1 MLLEIISYT
10 IIGIFVSPF
19 VFSLCHT
26 GQPDR
31 REEYE
36 LYDRRNEYGH
46 YSRCRY
52 CGRHHGG
59 F

>member
-1 MLLEIISYT
+1 MLEIISYT

-19 VFSLCHT
+19 VFSVCNA
-26 GQPDR
+26 GQHDR

-36 LYDRRNEYGH
+36 QYDRRNEYGH
-46 YSRCRY
+46 YSRCRH
-52 CGRHHGG
+52 CGRHHSG